1 MNHLPSNTAFAIDR
15 FDITGSI
22 NTEALMRKV
31 LYIDDDAD
39 MHWIVSAFINSSY
52 RQVVCAENGKVG
64 LEIAKNLYPDLII
77 SDLNMPQMNGYDLLN
92 ELRKDPATAKIPFIF
107 LTSDCELESYQKAM
121 NLGAKRYLNKPVDFE
136 ELVKIVERFI

>member
-39 MHWIVSAFINSSY
+39 MHWIVSAFINSSH

-77 SDLNMPQMNGYDLLN
+77 SDLNMPQMNGYDLLK

-107 LTSDCELESYQKAM
+107 LTSDCEPEKYQKAM